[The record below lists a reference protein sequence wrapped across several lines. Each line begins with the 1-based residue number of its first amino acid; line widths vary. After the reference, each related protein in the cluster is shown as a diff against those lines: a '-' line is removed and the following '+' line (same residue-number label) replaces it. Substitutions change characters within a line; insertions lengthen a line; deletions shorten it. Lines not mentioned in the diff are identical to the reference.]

1 VFYLSSVQFNQFK
14 KMEPIKAH
22 TIITALLFCAFV
34 PSCSDEDCCDHS
46 NNRIVGSGGLVTK
59 SLELASFTQF
69 NLEGQGNITITKGDT
84 QKVTLRAQQNI
95 LDILTTKVN
104 SGVLSLSNDNY
115 DIQTSTGI
123 FLDIVAPKAI
133 TDINITGAGNVN
145 ISGAKQDYI
154 NIVLSG
160 VGDIDAYNLEVD
172 NCTIKLS
179 GVGNCKVFVDKDLN
193 VSISGVGNVI
203 YKGTPSVT
211 QRISGVGSVEAV
223 N

>member
-1 VFYLSSVQFNQFK
+1 MKPVK
-14 KMEPIKAH
+14 TH
-22 TIITALLFCAFV
+22 TIIIVLLICVFI

-46 NNRIVGSGGLVTK
+46 NGKIVGTGNLVSK
-59 SLELASFTQF
+59 NLDLGSFTQF
-69 NLEGQGNITITKGDT
+69 HLEGQGNITITKGDT